1 MDHIS
6 LDDLSTTRIE
16 YELGGVETELVSLG
30 IPSPKVRPL
39 PPHSCCVLL
48 CCVRRAIQRSMGQKG
63 PQCHI

>member
-30 IPSPKVRPL
+30 IPAPKVGPL
-39 PPHSCCVLL
+39 PPHSCCVPLR
-48 CCVRRAIQRSMGQKG
+48 CVRRAIRLLSEEG
-63 PQCHI
+63 